1 MDSKK
6 LEKYITL
13 YHNAVYRL
21 AYSYVKNSFD
31 ADDICQE
38 AFLRLYKSDEVFA
51 SDENC
56 KAWLMKVAVNLSKN
70 MLKSAWFTK
79 RDDLDENIP
88 ADEKADYMLL
98 EKVKKLPPR
107 YASII
112 HLYYFEGY
120 DANEISHITGIPVS
134 TVTTRLSRGR
144 DKLRKIFEK
153 EDLL

>member
-1 MDSKK
+1 MRGDGLDSKK

-56 KAWLMKVAVNLSKN
+56 KAWLADVEGG
-70 MLKSAWFTK
+70 
-79 RDDLDENIP
+79 DL
-88 ADEKADYMLL
+88 
-98 EKVKKLPPR
+98 
-107 YASII
+107 
-112 HLYYFEGY
+112 
-120 DANEISHITGIPVS
+120 
-134 TVTTRLSRGR
+134 RL
-144 DKLRKIFEK
+144 
-153 EDLL
+153 